1 MHGTPIQIEN
11 FFACCSL
18 SKNRD
23 ASITASQIYAR
34 LGRCRT
40 KNDTFYKMF
49 TWCGGT
55 IACLSTILI
64 YETQI
69 GPFLRNIF
77 AAYSVMRETF
87 TQVYSSISVQLVTG
101 AAPG

>member
-1 MHGTPIQIEN
+1 M
-11 FFACCSL
+11 
-18 SKNRD
+18 
-23 ASITASQIYAR
+23 SQIYAR
-34 LGRCRT
+34 PDRST

-49 TWCGGT
+49 TWRGGT

-69 GPFLRNIF
+69 GPFLRNILQLILL
-77 AAYSVMRETF
+77 VCETF

>member
-1 MHGTPIQIEN
+1 
-11 FFACCSL
+11 
-18 SKNRD
+18 
-23 ASITASQIYAR
+23 
-34 LGRCRT
+34 
-40 KNDTFYKMF
+40 MF

-87 TQVYSSISVQLVTG
+87 TQVDSSISVQLVTG
-101 AAPG
+101 LLQVRYEKPRGGSRGAMTRSLSGR